1 MSNMLN
7 PTATLEK
14 PELIDIAKKKI
25 ASHLSMPAWTVRQK
39 LALTCR
45 ILHSKGHESGLA
57 GQISSRGEALGTLV
71 TQQLGLGFDEI
82 TASNL
87 LTVDYDLNV
96 LEGEGMANPANRFH
110 TWLYNA
116 RPDINCIIHTHP
128 THSVALAMLERPLQ
142 IAYMDVCVLYDDVG
156 FLPVWTGVPVGNEE
170 GKAISAALGTDKH
183 ALLLAHHGLL
193 VTGRTVEEACAV
205 AVMFERAAQLQLLCE
220 SAGQIKPIEPELG
233 RQAHDWILQERRSQ
247 ATFHYYARQYLRSM
261 GAGDTNPL
269 DGGAAPANGAG

>member
-1 MSNMLN
+1 MSQ
-7 PTATLEK
+7 TLTMTK
-14 PELIDIAKKKI
+14 PELIDAAKERMLQ
-25 ASHLSMPAWTVRQK
+25 HLSMPAWSVRQK

-57 GQISSRGEALGTLV
+57 GQISGRGEEDGTFI

-87 LTVDYDLNV
+87 LKVDEDLVV
-96 LEGEGMANPANRFH
+96 LEGRGMANPANRFH
-110 TWLYNA
+110 GWIYRA

-128 THSVALAMLERPLQ
+128 THSVALAMLERPLK

-170 GKAISAALGTDKH
+170 GKLISETLGGKR

-193 VTGRTVEEACAV
+193 VTGRSVEEACAV
-205 AVMFERAAQLQLLCE
+205 AVMFERAAELQLIAE
-220 SAGQIKPIEPELG
+220 SAGTIKDIEPALG
-233 RQAHDWILQERRSQ
+233 RQAHDWILQEKRSQ
-247 ATFHYYARQYLRSM
+247 ATFHYYARQLLRSLTR
-261 GAGDTNPL
+261 GDAHPL
-269 DGGAAPANGAG
+269 S

>member
-1 MSNMLN
+1 MSEMQN

-25 ASHLSMPAWTVRQK
+25 AQHLSMPDWTVRQK

-45 ILHSKGHESGLA
+45 ILHAKGHESGLA
-57 GQISSRGEALGTLV
+57 GQISARGQTPGTLV

-116 RPDINCIIHTHP
+116 RPDIACIIHTHA
-128 THSVALAMLERPLQ
+128 THSVALAMLERPLK
-142 IAYMDVCVLYDDVG
+142 IAYMDVCVLYNDVA

-170 GKAISAALGTDKH
+170 GKVISAALGDKR

-205 AVMFERAAQLQLLCE
+205 AVMFERAALLQLLCE
-220 SAGQIKPIEPELG
+220 SVGEIKPIEPELG

-247 ATFHYYARQYLRSM
+247 ATFHYYARQFLR
-261 GAGDTNPL
+261 GLRPADPHPL
-269 DGGAAPANGAG
+269 S